1 MKKIK
6 AILMSAIICGL
17 CCSCNSNTTTA
28 PTTEKEET
36 ISVAETTAE
45 TTAVTTTAKV
55 TTTTSAS
62 SKPVLDK
69 NTNYIQETTLE
80 NTTGVSMSDETEVS
94 MNELPNRFYEL
105 DGRVSPYKIVIGDHE
120 HDCIDTSDNALMKL
134 GNEKLIDALK
144 VFCVMRG
151 FAPVDNVHTIPAGT
165 LDTDDVYYELSPE
178 FGTYD
183 AIMELADDTF
193 VSNIREWSGYYVTEK
208 PSELL
213 DNNAEPGLTLSD
225 TLESSLK
232 VVDGRT
238 YLTETGYLDGHTLK
252 TNIVGVI
259 SSDGSSIEY
268 QLCTIC
274 LDESPEALAI
284 SEVIPQFYYEHSI
297 MKLVKKDEKWLISQI
312 RFPLGNEEP
321 NNEAF
326 LSNNNVLF

>member
-1 MKKIK
+1 MKILTASTIYHKKIK
-6 AILMSAIICGL
+6 DTALLLIVLAMLMT
-17 CCSCNSNTTTA
+17 CSCSQNNNA
-28 PTTEKEET
+28 VQET
-36 ISVAETTAE
+36 I
-45 TTAVTTTAKV
+45 
-55 TTTTSAS
+55 TTSAVEES
-62 SKPVLDK
+62 SVFVSENTLPVSDH
-69 NTNYIQETTLE
+69 TATTLE
-80 NTTGVSMSDETEVS
+80 TTTGASTFDETEVS
-94 MNELPNRFYEL
+94 INELPNRFYEL
-105 DGRVSPYKIVIGDHE
+105 DGRVSLYKIVIGDHE

-144 VFCVMRG
+144 IFCVIRG

-165 LDTDDVYYELSPE
+165 LDPDDVYYELSPE

-193 VSNIREWSGYYVTEK
+193 VFNIREWSGYYVTEK
-208 PSELL
+208 PAELL
-213 DNNAEPGLTLSD
+213 DNNVEPGLTLSD
-225 TLESSLK
+225 TLESNLK

-259 SSDGSSIEY
+259 SSDDSSIEY

-297 MKLVKKDEKWLISQI
+297 MKLVKKDDKWLISQI

-321 NNEAF
+321 NNEVF
-326 LSNNNVLF
+326 LSNNNILF